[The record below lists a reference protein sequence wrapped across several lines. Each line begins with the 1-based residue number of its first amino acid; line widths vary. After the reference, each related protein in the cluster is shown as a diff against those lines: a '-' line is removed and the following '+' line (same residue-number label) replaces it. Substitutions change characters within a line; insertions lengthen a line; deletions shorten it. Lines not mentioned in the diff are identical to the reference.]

1 MKEKIAELCV
11 KIQKMEAMGVNATD
25 MAIAEILDLLLEINT
40 RLERIDGHFLRKD

>member
-1 MKEKIAELCV
+1 MKERIAELV
-11 KIQKMEAMGVNATD
+11 SKIARAESMGVDAMD